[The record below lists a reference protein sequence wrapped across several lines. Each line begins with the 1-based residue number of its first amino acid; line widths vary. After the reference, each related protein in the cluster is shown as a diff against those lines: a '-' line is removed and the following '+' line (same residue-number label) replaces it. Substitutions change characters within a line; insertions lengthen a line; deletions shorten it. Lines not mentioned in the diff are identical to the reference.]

1 MPDIFPPEKR
11 SAIMKKIKPIDSK
24 QEIFVRKLVH
34 SMGYRYRLHKKDL
47 PGKPDLVFPK
57 YRKVIFVHGC
67 FWHGHEGC
75 KRSTLPTTN
84 VESWTKKITGN
95 VERDELNYK
104 RLEQLGWGYMVVWQ
118 CEIKAS
124 QKEKLRRKISTFLK

>member
-1 MPDIFPPEKR
+1 
-11 SAIMKKIKPIDSK
+11 MKKIKPIDSK